1 MGTDDLLKLATKEK
15 ESGNYEQS
23 CIYLK
28 QAYATMDQSP
38 IWYTVETY
46 LRLPS
51 YLQMAGKPKE
61 AWGAFEQLIKNGY
74 PHQPTAPGL
83 KAFDL
88 ATTFDKMRLFL
99 QREKQWYEA
108 VIYGIGAYILKREA
122 YSFQKREKEVAFE
135 DSAAGK
141 TKLIKQLNAKG
152 VFSIASERLDLE
164 LASII
169 NKDFYNR
176 PTELVETIRKIITKC
191 FDEPKI
197 KRGFDEKS
205 IRELIKAQWLLIPDN
220 KAFKKAA
227 SLYRKL
233 IQGKAKL
240 KLEVKN
246 DIRDFYKISVLY
258 ELLFET
264 NLVKPTVKVKNLMPK
279 GQEHVAY
286 SIAQSIDCYRLYKQI
301 EPDYTIIGHKQL
313 TMLNQKDS
321 QIIEQA
327 FGLPVSHIKPRVFFE
342 KIWLEIVQK
351 FEDSVI
357 SNFNALKKELKSF
370 LKAS

>member
-1 MGTDDLLKLATKEK
+1 MSTDDLLKMATREK
-15 ESGNYEQS
+15 ESGNYEQA

-38 IWYTVETY
+38 VWYTVETY

-51 YLQMAGKPKE
+51 YLQMAGKTKE
-61 AWGAFEQLIKNGY
+61 AWETFEQLIKNGY
-74 PHQPTAPGL
+74 PHQPAAPGL

-99 QREKQWYEA
+99 QREKQWHDA
-108 VIYGIGAYILKREA
+108 AIYGVGAYILKREA
-122 YSFQKREKEVAFE
+122 YSFQKRAKEVDFE

-152 VFSIASERLDLE
+152 VFSIASERLELE

-176 PTELVETIRKIITKC
+176 PTELIETIRKIITKC
-191 FDEPKI
+191 LNEPKV
-197 KRGFDEKS
+197 KKGFDETS

-220 KAFKKAA
+220 KAFKKVA

-240 KLEVKN
+240 KLEVNN

-264 NLVKPTVKVKNLMPK
+264 NLVKPTVKVKALMPK

-286 SIAQSIDCYRLYKQI
+286 SIAKSIDCYKLYKQI
-301 EPDYTIIGHKQL
+301 EPDYRIVGHKKL
-313 TMLNQKDS
+313 TLLNPKDN

-327 FGLPVSHIKPRVFFE
+327 FGLPISHIKPRIFFE
-342 KIWLEIVQK
+342 TTWLEIIQK

-357 SNFNALKKELKSF
+357 GSYNEFKKELKPF
-370 LKAS
+370 LKRL